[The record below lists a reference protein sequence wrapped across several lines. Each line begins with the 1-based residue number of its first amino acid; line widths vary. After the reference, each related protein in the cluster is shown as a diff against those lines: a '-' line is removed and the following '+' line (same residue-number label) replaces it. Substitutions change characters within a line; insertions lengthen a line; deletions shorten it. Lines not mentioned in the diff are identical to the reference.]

1 MGEKKNGSHPGSVFD
16 RALPFTTRSVVDTW
30 VPSSMV
36 CKVKSIS
43 GTGGFSVTARTIDRS
58 ILGDEMRGNGG
69 RVGGGGGGRGQTDEV
84 WGGKEKKGDE
94 NRPIHLLMESAKGRD
109 EKGKRKESNC
119 AETSRVGFVWWWG

>member
-1 MGEKKNGSHPGSVFD
+1 MGEKKNRSHPGSVFD

-69 RVGGGGGGRGQTDEV
+69 RAGGEGGGGRPMKFGE
-84 WGGKEKKGDE
+84 E
-94 NRPIHLLMESAKGRD
+94 
-109 EKGKRKESNC
+109 KRKK
-119 AETSRVGFVWWWG
+119 ETKIDQSTY